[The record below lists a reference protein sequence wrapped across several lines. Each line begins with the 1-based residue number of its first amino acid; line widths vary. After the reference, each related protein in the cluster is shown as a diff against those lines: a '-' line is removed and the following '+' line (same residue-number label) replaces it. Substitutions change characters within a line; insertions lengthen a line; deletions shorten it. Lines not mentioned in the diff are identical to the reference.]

1 MPIIFLAIA
10 ILVILVLAA
19 ALLGSAYA
27 NVQIAQA
34 AQSAASAAQLA
45 NLAMVLDRAII
56 ILAVFLAAAII
67 IVALVVWYKARIK
80 APVTINSVRP
90 VRADG
95 VRPYGVRPSD
105 QDTPQVLA
113 DGVRPSDPM
122 QTMQQMMA
130 MQMMMQINER
140 ISNRH
145 NNQP

>member
-45 NLAMVLDRAII
+45 NLAIVLDRAII
-56 ILAVFLAAAII
+56 ILGIFLAAAII

-95 VRPYGVRPSD
+95 VRPEHGVRPIDPALGTGSYL
-105 QDTPQVLA
+105 DTLA
-113 DGVRPSDPM
+113 NPPYQES
-122 QTMQQMMA
+122 Q
-130 MQMMMQINER
+130 
-140 ISNRH
+140 S
-145 NNQP
+145 

>member
-80 APVTINSVRP
+80 APVTINSVRTHTP
-90 VRADG
+90 RD
-95 VRPYGVRPSD
+95 PYALPSPNGL
-105 QDTPQVLA
+105 PQLPA
-113 DGVRPSDPM
+113 ASTDPM

>member
-34 AQSAASAAQLA
+34 AQNAASAAQLA

-80 APVTINSVRP
+80 APVTINSIRTHTP
-90 VRADG
+90 RDSYALPNQSGLPQLPTTG
-95 VRPYGVRPSD
+95 VVPN
-105 QDTPQVLA
+105 
-113 DGVRPSDPM
+113 SDPL
-122 QTMQQMMA
+122 QAMQQMMV

-140 ISNRH
+140 NNRH